1 MEISEEIEYELTT
14 SDDTTYVFSF
24 EEVKTYTN
32 PLDSQIIGIKIQT
45 PFFVRTET
53 SETLADGKVVS
64 HVEHKELSTRVS
76 ISIGKTRYRINN
88 NISCSVDSDTEKDAD
103 YYIKK
108 FNEIAEA
115 MLLPK

>member
-64 HVEHKELSTRVS
+64 HVEHKE
-76 ISIGKTRYRINN
+76 
-88 NISCSVDSDTEKDAD
+88 CSDPKKLDTKSAWL
-103 YYIKK
+103 ILTPVQ
-108 FNEIAEA
+108 AG
-115 MLLPK
+115 